1 MTAQVFL
8 QDAAVLQDKFGKTC
22 SVYTAAEIFAHPEWT
37 PFKEKVSVRE
47 ERARL
52 RAAFALQHRLTLQLQ
67 VLAHVAA
74 ARLHATELSS
84 IAATENRAL
93 GAIAASL
100 QAVLG
105 TVNELQAAG
114 RATASAAAVE
124 KVQEML
130 SDMNTRISAAAT
142 MLAGGDPAVALG
154 RSDGRCDPAQP
165 SLLAAAAAA
174 AAGAATAA
182 TMPAVRRPF
191 ITLEALGSV
200 ARLVQEWTVGLGTS
214 PLMLYD
220 ADTTRRAA
228 AAAQAGIT
236 AKVHPRAAPMH
247 CAAVVALFRVVPG
260 H

>member
-1 MTAQVFL
+1 MACGRALSGTRDCAGF
-8 QDAAVLQDKFGKTC
+8 
-22 SVYTAAEIFAHPEWT
+22 FARRGGLVGEGDEVELAHLR
-37 PFKEKVSVRE
+37 VDDGGH
-47 ERARL
+47 ARL
-52 RAAFALQHRLTLQLQ
+52 GHALDARVQLQ